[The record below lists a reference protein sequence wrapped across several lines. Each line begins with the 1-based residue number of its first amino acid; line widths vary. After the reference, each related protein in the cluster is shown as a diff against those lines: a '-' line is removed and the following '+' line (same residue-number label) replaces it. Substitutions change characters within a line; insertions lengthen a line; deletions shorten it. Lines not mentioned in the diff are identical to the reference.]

1 MRLGQVLL
9 RSADQH
15 EHACEHGQWSRCGAG
30 KNPIILR
37 AHQVS
42 PETPGAAVQIVSVI
56 NYKGG
61 VGKTTLT
68 ANLGAEIARRGKR
81 VLLIDLDPQAS
92 LTFSFFS
99 ESSWSHKLAEHQ
111 TIKEWYDTDDTPT
124 PAKLAA
130 LVCTP
135 ERVNL
140 ALRERQGRLDLI
152 ASHLELINIDLDLA
166 AELGG
171 GSWKSK
177 KSNYLKIH
185 RRLADGLSDSELAS
199 YDLVLIDCA
208 PNFNITTKTALVAS
222 DHVLVPS
229 KADHLSTLGIRYLIR
244 KIRELVNDYNGCA
257 KDQYGDDATF
267 IDEPSLAVVFTMIQY
282 WRGPISAQ
290 LPYIE
295 RTVKLGIPTFST
307 KVRENKTLFGPA
319 PEEGIPA
326 ILSDRGDPDHIRELD
341 ELTDEFQAWLRR
353 KT

>member
-1 MRLGQVLL
+1 MQV
-9 RSADQH
+9 
-15 EHACEHGQWSRCGAG
+15 
-30 KNPIILR
+30 
-37 AHQVS
+37 
-42 PETPGAAVQIVSVI
+42 VSVI

-99 ESSWSHKLAEHQ
+99 ESSWSHNLADHQ
-111 TIKEWYDTDDTPT
+111 TIKEWYDTGDSPT

-135 ERVNL
+135 ERINSAPYV
-140 ALRERQGRLDLI
+140 RQGRLDLI

-171 GSWKSK
+171 GSWNRK
-177 KSNYLKIH
+177 KANYLKIH
-185 RRLADGLSDSELAS
+185 RRLADGLSDPELAG

-244 KIRELVNDYNGCA
+244 KIRELVNDYNTCV
-257 KDQYGDDATF
+257 KDQKDNSIACIG
-267 IDEPSLAVVFTMIQY
+267 EPSLAVVFTMIQY

-295 RTVKLGIPTFST
+295 RTENLGIPTFAT

-341 ELTDEFQAWLRR
+341 QLTDEFLSWL
-353 KT
+353 KEKNA